1 MSVNTS
7 DDDREIEVMKV
18 KETVETKKRKKE
30 SVNNI
35 TKKKKIEVQGERDL
49 AKGRDEIIAKK
60 TNPPCNTTKKKKI
73 EVQKNAVSY
82 LHVIILLLL

>member
-35 TKKKKIEVQGERDL
+35 TKK
-49 AKGRDEIIAKK
+49 A
-60 TNPPCNTTKKKKI
+60 
-73 EVQKNAVSY
+73 
-82 LHVIILLLL
+82 